1 MTTAGEPLRVS
12 FAMTDAVIS
21 AAVREHLFAL
31 ARDWF
36 RPRHL
41 AVVGA
46 SAAIAALGF
55 AQDAPGWLA
64 WLAATGPAAFAVLVV
79 GWLGALWW
87 MPRAAVRKIA
97 HLPHR
102 NVNVECTA
110 DSLAFATANE
120 RLDVAWR
127 EVVEIRRLPNYWLFR
142 LRAGAEIP
150 VPAALFAD
158 DTVAALR
165 ARIPPR

>member
-1 MTTAGEPLRVS
+1 MTSTGEPLHVS

-21 AAVREHLFAL
+21 AAVREHLRAL

-41 AVVGA
+41 ALVGA
-46 SAAIAALGF
+46 SGAIAALGF

-64 WLAATGPAAFAVLVV
+64 WLAVAGPAAFAVVFV

-102 NVNVECTA
+102 NVSVECTA

-120 RLDVAWR
+120 RLEVAWC

-158 DTVAALR
+158 DAVAAMR
-165 ARIPPR
+165 ARISAR

>member
-1 MTTAGEPLRVS
+1 
-12 FAMTDAVIS
+12 
-21 AAVREHLFAL
+21 
-31 ARDWF
+31 
-36 RPRHL
+36 
-41 AVVGA
+41 
-46 SAAIAALGF
+46 
-55 AQDAPGWLA
+55 
-64 WLAATGPAAFAVLVV
+64 
-79 GWLGALWW
+79 